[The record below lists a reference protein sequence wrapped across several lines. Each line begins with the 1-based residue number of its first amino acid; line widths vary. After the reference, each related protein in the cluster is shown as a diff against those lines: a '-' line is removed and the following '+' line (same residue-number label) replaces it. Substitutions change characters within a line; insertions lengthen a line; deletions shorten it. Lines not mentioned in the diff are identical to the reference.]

1 MGGCCCGNIILKMN
15 EDIINNS
22 DIIKNEQV
30 SYKEPFIQSGKY
42 LDKEETKKEKEKV
55 KSDNLKTEI
64 DDKKMDEKNKNIGIH
79 ISSKSHPVSNNNNII
94 YINKKKMLK
103 KGSDRVHEAL
113 NKLKLLTIKDMNN
126 NTKFFT

>member
-1 MGGCCCGNIILKMN
+1 
-15 EDIINNS
+15 
-22 DIIKNEQV
+22 
-30 SYKEPFIQSGKY
+30 
-42 LDKEETKKEKEKV
+42 
-55 KSDNLKTEI
+55 
-64 DDKKMDEKNKNIGIH
+64 MDEKNKNIGIH